1 VANDVSVPGAGFDHD
16 TNAVTILA
24 VDGSS
29 RQVPLASKRE
39 VADAILDIV
48 VDRLLDR
55 DAPAGGDRDTR
66 SDL

>member
-1 VANDVSVPGAGFDHD
+1 
-16 TNAVTILA
+16 VTILA

-39 VADAILDIV
+39 VADAVLDIV
-48 VDRLLDR
+48 VDRLLDH
-55 DAPAGGDRDTR
+55 DAPAGGDRDPR